1 MSERWDAI
9 VVGLGAIGSA
19 TTYHLAKAGARVLG
33 IDRFHP
39 PHDRGSTHGE
49 TRITRV
55 AVGEGARYVP
65 YVKRSHELWCELED
79 ESGDSLLTQCGML
92 MIGGARPAAFHGADD
107 FLRATIAVAREH
119 DVPHETPAAPE
130 VERRFPQFALN
141 GDERGFYYEPGAGF
155 VRPERAVATQLEL
168 ARRHGA
174 TLRFGERIDAVG
186 PGRAGD
192 HRADTVIIAAGPW
205 IGDLVPGSFAVHRQ
219 VQFWFASD
227 DPALHEDMPIFVWDL
242 GRGPDDFFYGFPAQ
256 DGRVKVASEDHT
268 TPTTADA
275 CAREV
280 AEAETRAILDEYVDG
295 RLRGVSRR
303 CVKATPCLYTVTPDR
318 QFAVEHEPGLITV
331 SACSGHGFKHSPA
344 LGEELARSVAS

>member
-1 MSERWDAI
+1 MGGSWDAI

-19 TTYHLAKAGARVLG
+19 TTYHLAKSGARVLG

-39 PHDRGSTHGE
+39 PHEHGSSHGE

-55 AVGEGARYVP
+55 AVGEGDRYVP
-65 YVKRSHELWCELED
+65 YVKRSHELWRELE
-79 ESGDSLLTQCGML
+79 EQSGESLLTQCGML

-107 FLRATIAVAREH
+107 FLRATIDVARRH
-119 DVPHETPAAPE
+119 DVPHETPGAQE

-141 GDERGFYYEPGAGF
+141 GDERGFYFEPGAGF
-155 VRPERAVATQLEL
+155 VRPERAVATQLAL
-168 ARRHGA
+168 AERHGA
-174 TLRFGERIDAVG
+174 TLRFGEKIDTLA

-192 HRADTVIIAAGPW
+192 HRAETVIVAAGPW
-205 IGDLVPGSFAVHRQ
+205 TGELVPGAFTVHRQ
-219 VQFWFASD
+219 VQFWFESD
-227 DPALHEDMPIFVWDL
+227 DPALHADMPIFVWDL
-242 GRGPDDFFYGFPAQ
+242 GRGPDDFFYGFPAR

-268 TPTTADA
+268 TTTTADA

-280 AEAETRAILDEYVDG
+280 TEAETRAILDEYVDG

-303 CVKATPCLYTVTPDR
+303 CLKATPCLYTVTPDR
-318 QFAVEHEPGLITV
+318 HFAVERQTGLITV

-344 LGEELARSVAS
+344 LGEELAESL